1 MFKGIF
7 YIIGGTPPD
16 DSGLGT
22 QSLISKLSKCD
33 SEFPLTLEKL
43 NSVIDNDKGQFIFS
57 GKYIFTFPKKNA
69 SQI

>member
-7 YIIGGTPPD
+7 YIIGGSPPA

-22 QSLISKLSKCD
+22 QSPISKLNKCD
-33 SEFPLTLEKL
+33 SAFPLTLEKV

-57 GKYIFTFPKKNA
+57 GKYTFTF
-69 SQI
+69 SRTIL